1 MGITTCRLEGP
12 VDFYSVGQFVSGPGW
27 RHLRRTIGTFELM
40 FVRRGVLP
48 MRVGEQTLHI
58 EAGQIALLPPNVE
71 HAGADIIT
79 SDVDFYWMHFKLP
92 DARMLPDDA
101 GLPQDDHCLLLPDER
116 TLPDPDRLAVMCGQL
131 IDIYAR
137 FGPYSNAYC
146 DYFATGLLLEVS
158 AQERLKADFAAHRT
172 LAGYR
177 GDGKPI
183 TSADRVRQQQEWAM
197 HVDSAGAA
205 GDSSGL
211 APMLAIRSWIM
222 ANAFDDITVAKVA
235 ARFHYSP
242 SYLTAMY
249 RRVFGVGVAEQI
261 IEYRIDRAREL
272 LSSTA
277 SSVADIAREV
287 GYADPKYFMR
297 VFKRRTG
304 LTPGQYRDA
313 GKQVTLKRH
322 LGSGR
327 GSRESPPY
335 FGVSALP
342 VCRTDSGLAR
352 NQCVSNGGARG
363 RHASGFVGPAV
374 ALVALLHAAGD
385 HIKRELGELIEIHLD
400 GAQRRCGVRA
410 GRGAVEADDS
420 HIVGHADAVVGKASD
435 YSECGIVVNAED
447 AIDGRG
453 ASRCPRGPR
462 GTGLSSVISRLR
474 PSLEHRLGDGMTGFD
489 AAVATVTNEV
499 RRFVIRQPGVKQCAA
514 GPA

>member
-27 RHLRRTIGTFELM
+27 RHLRRTIDTFELM

-222 ANAFDDITVAKVA
+222 ANAFDDTQLSDRDVP
-235 ARFHYSP
+235 ARVRRGCGRADHRISHRP
-242 SYLTAMY
+242 CARTAEFY
-249 RRVFGVGVAEQI
+249 RFQRGG
-261 IEYRIDRAREL
+261 YCAR
-272 LSSTA
+272 
-277 SSVADIAREV
+277 
-287 GYADPKYFMR
+287 
-297 VFKRRTG
+297 
-304 LTPGQYRDA
+304 
-313 GKQVTLKRH
+313 
-322 LGSGR
+322 
-327 GSRESPPY
+327 
-335 FGVSALP
+335 
-342 VCRTDSGLAR
+342 SGLRRSQVLHAR
-352 NQCVSNGGARG
+352 LQAPHWPDPRPIPRRFPRPPLQHRVIREGHGPNPRKSAHG
-363 RHASGFVGPAV
+363 RHYHVG
-374 ALVALLHAAGD
+374 AL
-385 HIKRELGELIEIHLD
+385 
-400 GAQRRCGVRA
+400 
-410 GRGAVEADDS
+410 
-420 HIVGHADAVVGKASD
+420 
-435 YSECGIVVNAED
+435 
-447 AIDGRG
+447 
-453 ASRCPRGPR
+453 
-462 GTGLSSVISRLR
+462 GTV
-474 PSLEHRLGDGMTGFD
+474 
-489 AAVATVTNEV
+489 
-499 RRFVIRQPGVKQCAA
+499 
-514 GPA
+514 

>member
-27 RHLRRTIGTFELM
+27 RHLRRTIDTFELM

-71 HAGADIIT
+71 HAGTDIIT

-101 GLPQDDHCLLLPDER
+101 GLPQDDHCLLL
-116 TLPDPDRLAVMCGQL
+116 
-131 IDIYAR
+131 
-137 FGPYSNAYC
+137 
-146 DYFATGLLLEVS
+146 EVS
-158 AQERLKADFAAHRT
+158 AQERLKADFATHRT

-183 TSADRVRQQQEWAM
+183 TSADRVWQQQEWAM

-313 GKQVTLKRH
+313 F
-322 LGSGR
+322 
-327 GSRESPPY
+327 P
-335 FGVSALP
+335 
-342 VCRTDSGLAR
+342 AR
-352 NQCVSNGGARG
+352 LYN
-363 RHASGFVGPAV
+363 
-374 ALVALLHAAGD
+374 
-385 HIKRELGELIEIHLD
+385 
-400 GAQRRCGVRA
+400 
-410 GRGAVEADDS
+410 
-420 HIVGHADAVVGKASD
+420 
-435 YSECGIVVNAED
+435 
-447 AIDGRG
+447 
-453 ASRCPRGPR
+453 
-462 GTGLSSVISRLR
+462 
-474 PSLEHRLGDGMTGFD
+474 
-489 AAVATVTNEV
+489 TV
-499 RRFVIRQPGVKQCAA
+499 
-514 GPA
+514 

>member
-27 RHLRRTIGTFELM
+27 RHLRRTIDTFELM

-249 RRVFGVGVAEQI
+249 RRVFGVGVAEQTDRI
-261 IEYRIDRAREL
+261 SHRPCARTAEFYRFQRGGYCAR
-272 LSSTA
+272 
-277 SSVADIAREV
+277 
-287 GYADPKYFMR
+287 
-297 VFKRRTG
+297 
-304 LTPGQYRDA
+304 
-313 GKQVTLKRH
+313 
-322 LGSGR
+322 
-327 GSRESPPY
+327 
-335 FGVSALP
+335 
-342 VCRTDSGLAR
+342 SGLRRSQVLHAR
-352 NQCVSNGGARG
+352 LQAPHWPDPRPIPRRFPRPPLQHRVIREGHGPNPRKSAHG
-363 RHASGFVGPAV
+363 RHYHVG
-374 ALVALLHAAGD
+374 AL
-385 HIKRELGELIEIHLD
+385 
-400 GAQRRCGVRA
+400 
-410 GRGAVEADDS
+410 
-420 HIVGHADAVVGKASD
+420 
-435 YSECGIVVNAED
+435 
-447 AIDGRG
+447 
-453 ASRCPRGPR
+453 
-462 GTGLSSVISRLR
+462 GTV
-474 PSLEHRLGDGMTGFD
+474 
-489 AAVATVTNEV
+489 
-499 RRFVIRQPGVKQCAA
+499 
-514 GPA
+514 

>member
-27 RHLRRTIGTFELM
+27 RHLRRTIDTFELM

-48 MRVGEQTLHI
+48 MRVGERTLHI

-158 AQERLKADFAAHRT
+158 AQERLKAGFATHRT

-183 TSADRVRQQQEWAM
+183 TSADRARQQQEWAT

-211 APMLAIRSWIM
+211 APMLAIRSWIV

-261 IEYRIDRAREL
+261 IEYRIDRAR
-272 LSSTA
+272 TA
-277 SSVADIAREV
+277 QLRHFQRGGYCAR
-287 GYADPKYFMR
+287 
-297 VFKRRTG
+297 
-304 LTPGQYRDA
+304 
-313 GKQVTLKRH
+313 
-322 LGSGR
+322 
-327 GSRESPPY
+327 
-335 FGVSALP
+335 
-342 VCRTDSGLAR
+342 SGLRRPEVLHAR
-352 NQCVSNGGARG
+352 FQVPHWPDPRPIPRRLPRSPLQHRVIREGHGPNPRKSAHG
-363 RHASGFVGPAV
+363 RHRHMG
-374 ALVALLHAAGD
+374 AL
-385 HIKRELGELIEIHLD
+385 
-400 GAQRRCGVRA
+400 
-410 GRGAVEADDS
+410 
-420 HIVGHADAVVGKASD
+420 
-435 YSECGIVVNAED
+435 
-447 AIDGRG
+447 
-453 ASRCPRGPR
+453 
-462 GTGLSSVISRLR
+462 GTV
-474 PSLEHRLGDGMTGFD
+474 
-489 AAVATVTNEV
+489 
-499 RRFVIRQPGVKQCAA
+499 
-514 GPA
+514 

>member
-27 RHLRRTIGTFELM
+27 RHLRRTIDTFELM

-146 DYFATGLLLEVS
+146 NYFATGLLREVS

-222 ANAFDDITVAKVA
+222 ANAFGDITVAKVA

-249 RRVFGVGVAEQI
+249 RRVFGVGVAEHRI
-261 IEYRIDRAREL
+261 SHRPCARTAEFYRFQRGGYCAR
-272 LSSTA
+272 
-277 SSVADIAREV
+277 
-287 GYADPKYFMR
+287 
-297 VFKRRTG
+297 
-304 LTPGQYRDA
+304 
-313 GKQVTLKRH
+313 
-322 LGSGR
+322 
-327 GSRESPPY
+327 
-335 FGVSALP
+335 
-342 VCRTDSGLAR
+342 SGLRRSQVLHAR
-352 NQCVSNGGARG
+352 LQAPHWPDPRPIPRRFPRPPLQHRVIREGHGPNPRKSAHG
-363 RHASGFVGPAV
+363 RHYHVG
-374 ALVALLHAAGD
+374 AL
-385 HIKRELGELIEIHLD
+385 
-400 GAQRRCGVRA
+400 
-410 GRGAVEADDS
+410 
-420 HIVGHADAVVGKASD
+420 
-435 YSECGIVVNAED
+435 
-447 AIDGRG
+447 
-453 ASRCPRGPR
+453 
-462 GTGLSSVISRLR
+462 GTV
-474 PSLEHRLGDGMTGFD
+474 
-489 AAVATVTNEV
+489 
-499 RRFVIRQPGVKQCAA
+499 
-514 GPA
+514 

>member
-1 MGITTCRLEGP
+1 
-12 VDFYSVGQFVSGPGW
+12 
-27 RHLRRTIGTFELM
+27 
-40 FVRRGVLP
+40 
-48 MRVGEQTLHI
+48 
-58 EAGQIALLPPNVE
+58 
-71 HAGADIIT
+71 
-79 SDVDFYWMHFKLP
+79 
-92 DARMLPDDA
+92 
-101 GLPQDDHCLLLPDER
+101 
-116 TLPDPDRLAVMCGQL
+116 MCGQL

-297 VFKRRTG
+297 VSAPHWPDPRPIPRRFPRPP
-304 LTPGQYRDA
+304 LQHR
-313 GKQVTLKRH
+313 VI
-322 LGSGR
+322 
-327 GSRESPPY
+327 REGHGPNPRK
-335 FGVSALP
+335 SAH
-342 VCRTDSGLAR
+342 
-352 NQCVSNGGARG
+352 G
-363 RHASGFVGPAV
+363 RHYHVG
-374 ALVALLHAAGD
+374 AL
-385 HIKRELGELIEIHLD
+385 
-400 GAQRRCGVRA
+400 
-410 GRGAVEADDS
+410 
-420 HIVGHADAVVGKASD
+420 
-435 YSECGIVVNAED
+435 
-447 AIDGRG
+447 
-453 ASRCPRGPR
+453 
-462 GTGLSSVISRLR
+462 GTV
-474 PSLEHRLGDGMTGFD
+474 
-489 AAVATVTNEV
+489 
-499 RRFVIRQPGVKQCAA
+499 
-514 GPA
+514 

>member
-27 RHLRRTIGTFELM
+27 RHLRRTIDTFELM

-261 IEYRIDRAREL
+261 KKFDDTVTVPIGQKTIGEIIV
-272 LSSTA
+272 STGFGKMNRMA
-277 SSVADIAREV
+277 LIYACSDTADI
-287 GYADPKYFMR
+287 
-297 VFKRRTG
+297 
-304 LTPGQYRDA
+304 L
-313 GKQVTLKRH
+313 
-322 LGSGR
+322 
-327 GSRESPPY
+327 
-335 FGVSALP
+335 
-342 VCRTDSGLAR
+342 
-352 NQCVSNGGARG
+352 NI
-363 RHASGFVGPAV
+363 ASGETV
-374 ALVALLHAAGD
+374 
-385 HIKRELGELIEIHLD
+385 LII
-400 GAQRRCGVRA
+400 
-410 GRGAVEADDS
+410 
-420 HIVGHADAVVGKASD
+420 
-435 YSECGIVVNAED
+435 
-447 AIDGRG
+447 
-453 ASRCPRGPR
+453 
-462 GTGLSSVISRLR
+462 
-474 PSLEHRLGDGMTGFD
+474 
-489 AAVATVTNEV
+489 EV
-499 RRFVIRQPGVKQCAA
+499 RDNIAYVTPYRNAIHSPVDN
-514 GPA
+514 

>member
-12 VDFYSVGQFVSGPGW
+12 VDFYSIGQFVSGPGW
-27 RHLRRTIGTFELM
+27 RHMRRTIDTFELM

-158 AQERLKADFAAHRT
+158 AQERLKADFATHRT

-183 TSADRVRQQQEWAM
+183 TSADRARQERKQAQLQSS
-197 HVDSAGAA
+197 DSVSGGRLDSGTESGPAKSTNTTQTGGLDGAHGAA
-205 GDSSGL
+205 ANPDNRASVPSPAPSGL

-313 GKQVTLKRH
+313 F
-322 LGSGR
+322 
-327 GSRESPPY
+327 P
-335 FGVSALP
+335 
-342 VCRTDSGLAR
+342 AR
-352 NQCVSNGGARG
+352 LYN
-363 RHASGFVGPAV
+363 
-374 ALVALLHAAGD
+374 
-385 HIKRELGELIEIHLD
+385 
-400 GAQRRCGVRA
+400 
-410 GRGAVEADDS
+410 
-420 HIVGHADAVVGKASD
+420 
-435 YSECGIVVNAED
+435 
-447 AIDGRG
+447 
-453 ASRCPRGPR
+453 
-462 GTGLSSVISRLR
+462 
-474 PSLEHRLGDGMTGFD
+474 
-489 AAVATVTNEV
+489 TV
-499 RRFVIRQPGVKQCAA
+499 
-514 GPA
+514 

>member
-1 MGITTCRLEGP
+1 M
-12 VDFYSVGQFVSGPGW
+12 
-27 RHLRRTIGTFELM
+27 
-40 FVRRGVLP
+40 
-48 MRVGEQTLHI
+48 
-58 EAGQIALLPPNVE
+58 E
-71 HAGADIIT
+71 HAGTDIIT

-158 AQERLKADFAAHRT
+158 AQERLKADFATHRT

-183 TSADRVRQQQEWAM
+183 TSADRVWQQQEWAM

-313 GKQVTLKRH
+313 F
-322 LGSGR
+322 
-327 GSRESPPY
+327 P
-335 FGVSALP
+335 
-342 VCRTDSGLAR
+342 AR
-352 NQCVSNGGARG
+352 LYN
-363 RHASGFVGPAV
+363 
-374 ALVALLHAAGD
+374 
-385 HIKRELGELIEIHLD
+385 
-400 GAQRRCGVRA
+400 
-410 GRGAVEADDS
+410 
-420 HIVGHADAVVGKASD
+420 
-435 YSECGIVVNAED
+435 
-447 AIDGRG
+447 
-453 ASRCPRGPR
+453 
-462 GTGLSSVISRLR
+462 
-474 PSLEHRLGDGMTGFD
+474 
-489 AAVATVTNEV
+489 TV
-499 RRFVIRQPGVKQCAA
+499 
-514 GPA
+514 

>member
-1 MGITTCRLEGP
+1 MLYIAPSLLAADFSDLQNEIRRMEDAGANYLHLDIMDGHFVPNISFGAGLVRSIRRHTRLFFDVHLMISDPLRYAE
-12 VDFYSVGQFVSGPGW
+12 DFI
-27 RHLRRTIGTFELM
+27 R
-40 FVRRGVLP
+40 
-48 MRVGEQTLHI
+48 
-58 EAGQIALLPPNVE
+58 
-71 HAGADIIT
+71 AGADIIT

-313 GKQVTLKRH
+313 F
-322 LGSGR
+322 
-327 GSRESPPY
+327 P
-335 FGVSALP
+335 
-342 VCRTDSGLAR
+342 AR
-352 NQCVSNGGARG
+352 LYN
-363 RHASGFVGPAV
+363 
-374 ALVALLHAAGD
+374 
-385 HIKRELGELIEIHLD
+385 
-400 GAQRRCGVRA
+400 
-410 GRGAVEADDS
+410 
-420 HIVGHADAVVGKASD
+420 
-435 YSECGIVVNAED
+435 
-447 AIDGRG
+447 
-453 ASRCPRGPR
+453 
-462 GTGLSSVISRLR
+462 
-474 PSLEHRLGDGMTGFD
+474 
-489 AAVATVTNEV
+489 TV
-499 RRFVIRQPGVKQCAA
+499 
-514 GPA
+514 

>member
-27 RHLRRTIGTFELM
+27 RHLRRTIDTFELM

-79 SDVDFYWMHFKLP
+79 IHIEATEDLP
-92 DARMLPDDA
+92 AAIRTIKTCGVKAGA

-158 AQERLKADFAAHRT
+158 AQERLKADFATHRT

-313 GKQVTLKRH
+313 F
-322 LGSGR
+322 
-327 GSRESPPY
+327 P
-335 FGVSALP
+335 
-342 VCRTDSGLAR
+342 AR
-352 NQCVSNGGARG
+352 LYN
-363 RHASGFVGPAV
+363 
-374 ALVALLHAAGD
+374 
-385 HIKRELGELIEIHLD
+385 
-400 GAQRRCGVRA
+400 
-410 GRGAVEADDS
+410 
-420 HIVGHADAVVGKASD
+420 
-435 YSECGIVVNAED
+435 
-447 AIDGRG
+447 
-453 ASRCPRGPR
+453 
-462 GTGLSSVISRLR
+462 
-474 PSLEHRLGDGMTGFD
+474 
-489 AAVATVTNEV
+489 TV
-499 RRFVIRQPGVKQCAA
+499 
-514 GPA
+514 

>member
-27 RHLRRTIGTFELM
+27 RHLRRTIDTFELM

-272 LSSTA
+272 LSLSL
-277 SSVADIAREV
+277 I
-287 GYADPKYFMR
+287 
-297 VFKRRTG
+297 
-304 LTPGQYRDA
+304 
-313 GKQVTLKRH
+313 
-322 LGSGR
+322 
-327 GSRESPPY
+327 
-335 FGVSALP
+335 
-342 VCRTDSGLAR
+342 
-352 NQCVSNGGARG
+352 
-363 RHASGFVGPAV
+363 
-374 ALVALLHAAGD
+374 
-385 HIKRELGELIEIHLD
+385 HI
-400 GAQRRCGVRA
+400 
-410 GRGAVEADDS
+410 
-420 HIVGHADAVVGKASD
+420 
-435 YSECGIVVNAED
+435 
-447 AIDGRG
+447 
-453 ASRCPRGPR
+453 
-462 GTGLSSVISRLR
+462 
-474 PSLEHRLGDGMTGFD
+474 
-489 AAVATVTNEV
+489 
-499 RRFVIRQPGVKQCAA
+499 
-514 GPA
+514 

>member
-27 RHLRRTIGTFELM
+27 RHLRRTIDTFELM

-48 MRVGEQTLHI
+48 MWVGEQTLHI

-313 GKQVTLKRH
+313 F
-322 LGSGR
+322 
-327 GSRESPPY
+327 P
-335 FGVSALP
+335 
-342 VCRTDSGLAR
+342 AR
-352 NQCVSNGGARG
+352 LYN
-363 RHASGFVGPAV
+363 
-374 ALVALLHAAGD
+374 
-385 HIKRELGELIEIHLD
+385 
-400 GAQRRCGVRA
+400 
-410 GRGAVEADDS
+410 
-420 HIVGHADAVVGKASD
+420 
-435 YSECGIVVNAED
+435 
-447 AIDGRG
+447 
-453 ASRCPRGPR
+453 
-462 GTGLSSVISRLR
+462 
-474 PSLEHRLGDGMTGFD
+474 
-489 AAVATVTNEV
+489 TV
-499 RRFVIRQPGVKQCAA
+499 
-514 GPA
+514 

>member
-27 RHLRRTIGTFELM
+27 RHLRRTIDTFELM

-158 AQERLKADFAAHRT
+158 AQERLKADFATHRT

-183 TSADRVRQQQEWAM
+183 TSADRVWQQQEWAM

-249 RRVFGVGVAEQI
+249 RRVFGVGGRADHRISHRPCARTAEF
-261 IEYRIDRAREL
+261 YRFQRGGYCAR
-272 LSSTA
+272 
-277 SSVADIAREV
+277 
-287 GYADPKYFMR
+287 
-297 VFKRRTG
+297 
-304 LTPGQYRDA
+304 
-313 GKQVTLKRH
+313 
-322 LGSGR
+322 
-327 GSRESPPY
+327 
-335 FGVSALP
+335 
-342 VCRTDSGLAR
+342 SGLRRSQVLHAR
-352 NQCVSNGGARG
+352 LQAPHWPDPRPIPRRFPRPPLQHRVIREGHGPNPRKSAHG
-363 RHASGFVGPAV
+363 RHYHVG
-374 ALVALLHAAGD
+374 AL
-385 HIKRELGELIEIHLD
+385 
-400 GAQRRCGVRA
+400 
-410 GRGAVEADDS
+410 
-420 HIVGHADAVVGKASD
+420 
-435 YSECGIVVNAED
+435 
-447 AIDGRG
+447 
-453 ASRCPRGPR
+453 
-462 GTGLSSVISRLR
+462 GTV
-474 PSLEHRLGDGMTGFD
+474 
-489 AAVATVTNEV
+489 
-499 RRFVIRQPGVKQCAA
+499 
-514 GPA
+514 

>member
-12 VDFYSVGQFVSGPGW
+12 VDFYSIGQFVSGPGW
-27 RHLRRTIGTFELM
+27 RHMRRTIDTFELM

-48 MRVGEQTLHI
+48 MRVGERALHI

-158 AQERLKADFAAHRT
+158 AQERLKADFATHRT
-172 LAGYR
+172 LAGYWS
-177 GDGKPI
+177 DGKPI
-183 TSADRVRQQQEWAM
+183 TSADRARQERKQAQLDNGFRAGLAKSA
-197 HVDSAGAA
+197 HITKVDGPNGTHGAA
-205 GDSSGL
+205 ADLDSGASVPSPVPSGL

-313 GKQVTLKRH
+313 F
-322 LGSGR
+322 
-327 GSRESPPY
+327 P
-335 FGVSALP
+335 
-342 VCRTDSGLAR
+342 AR
-352 NQCVSNGGARG
+352 LYN
-363 RHASGFVGPAV
+363 
-374 ALVALLHAAGD
+374 
-385 HIKRELGELIEIHLD
+385 
-400 GAQRRCGVRA
+400 
-410 GRGAVEADDS
+410 
-420 HIVGHADAVVGKASD
+420 
-435 YSECGIVVNAED
+435 
-447 AIDGRG
+447 
-453 ASRCPRGPR
+453 
-462 GTGLSSVISRLR
+462 
-474 PSLEHRLGDGMTGFD
+474 
-489 AAVATVTNEV
+489 TV
-499 RRFVIRQPGVKQCAA
+499 
-514 GPA
+514 

>member
-27 RHLRRTIGTFELM
+27 RHLRRTIDTFELM

-158 AQERLKADFAAHRT
+158 AQERLKADFATHRT

-183 TSADRVRQQQEWAM
+183 TSMDRARQERKQAQLDNGFRAGLAKSA
-197 HVDSAGAA
+197 HITKVDGPNGTHGAA
-205 GDSSGL
+205 AGPDSGASVPSPVPSGL

-297 VFKRRTG
+297 VFNRRTG

-313 GKQVTLKRH
+313 F
-322 LGSGR
+322 
-327 GSRESPPY
+327 P
-335 FGVSALP
+335 
-342 VCRTDSGLAR
+342 AR
-352 NQCVSNGGARG
+352 LYN
-363 RHASGFVGPAV
+363 
-374 ALVALLHAAGD
+374 
-385 HIKRELGELIEIHLD
+385 
-400 GAQRRCGVRA
+400 
-410 GRGAVEADDS
+410 
-420 HIVGHADAVVGKASD
+420 
-435 YSECGIVVNAED
+435 
-447 AIDGRG
+447 
-453 ASRCPRGPR
+453 
-462 GTGLSSVISRLR
+462 
-474 PSLEHRLGDGMTGFD
+474 
-489 AAVATVTNEV
+489 TV
-499 RRFVIRQPGVKQCAA
+499 
-514 GPA
+514 

>member
-27 RHLRRTIGTFELM
+27 RHLRRTIDTFELM

-158 AQERLKADFAAHRT
+158 AQERLKADFATHRT

-183 TSADRVRQQQEWAM
+183 TSADRVWQQQEWAM

-249 RRVFGVGVAEQI
+249 RRVFGVGVADHRISHRPCARTAEF
-261 IEYRIDRAREL
+261 YRFQRGGYCAR
-272 LSSTA
+272 
-277 SSVADIAREV
+277 
-287 GYADPKYFMR
+287 
-297 VFKRRTG
+297 
-304 LTPGQYRDA
+304 
-313 GKQVTLKRH
+313 
-322 LGSGR
+322 
-327 GSRESPPY
+327 
-335 FGVSALP
+335 
-342 VCRTDSGLAR
+342 SGLRRSQVLHAR
-352 NQCVSNGGARG
+352 LQAPHWPDPRPIPRRFPRPPLQHRVIREGHGPNPRKSAHG
-363 RHASGFVGPAV
+363 RHYHVG
-374 ALVALLHAAGD
+374 AL
-385 HIKRELGELIEIHLD
+385 
-400 GAQRRCGVRA
+400 
-410 GRGAVEADDS
+410 
-420 HIVGHADAVVGKASD
+420 
-435 YSECGIVVNAED
+435 
-447 AIDGRG
+447 
-453 ASRCPRGPR
+453 
-462 GTGLSSVISRLR
+462 GTV
-474 PSLEHRLGDGMTGFD
+474 
-489 AAVATVTNEV
+489 
-499 RRFVIRQPGVKQCAA
+499 
-514 GPA
+514 

>member
-1 MGITTCRLEGP
+1 MLYIAPSLLAADFSDLQNEIRRMEDAGANYLHLDIMDGHFVPNISFGAGLVRSIRRHTRLFFDVHLMISDPLRYAE
-12 VDFYSVGQFVSGPGW
+12 DFI
-27 RHLRRTIGTFELM
+27 R
-40 FVRRGVLP
+40 
-48 MRVGEQTLHI
+48 
-58 EAGQIALLPPNVE
+58 
-71 HAGADIIT
+71 AGADIIT

-261 IEYRIDRAREL
+261 IEYRIDRARER

-313 GKQVTLKRH
+313 F
-322 LGSGR
+322 
-327 GSRESPPY
+327 P
-335 FGVSALP
+335 
-342 VCRTDSGLAR
+342 AR
-352 NQCVSNGGARG
+352 LYN
-363 RHASGFVGPAV
+363 
-374 ALVALLHAAGD
+374 
-385 HIKRELGELIEIHLD
+385 
-400 GAQRRCGVRA
+400 
-410 GRGAVEADDS
+410 
-420 HIVGHADAVVGKASD
+420 
-435 YSECGIVVNAED
+435 
-447 AIDGRG
+447 
-453 ASRCPRGPR
+453 
-462 GTGLSSVISRLR
+462 
-474 PSLEHRLGDGMTGFD
+474 
-489 AAVATVTNEV
+489 TV
-499 RRFVIRQPGVKQCAA
+499 
-514 GPA
+514 

>member
-27 RHLRRTIGTFELM
+27 RHLRRTIDTFELM

-58 EAGQIALLPPNVE
+58 EAGQIAL
-71 HAGADIIT
+71 
-79 SDVDFYWMHFKLP
+79 
-92 DARMLPDDA
+92 
-101 GLPQDDHCLLLPDER
+101 LPQDDHCLLLPDER

-313 GKQVTLKRH
+313 F
-322 LGSGR
+322 
-327 GSRESPPY
+327 P
-335 FGVSALP
+335 
-342 VCRTDSGLAR
+342 AR
-352 NQCVSNGGARG
+352 LYN
-363 RHASGFVGPAV
+363 
-374 ALVALLHAAGD
+374 
-385 HIKRELGELIEIHLD
+385 
-400 GAQRRCGVRA
+400 
-410 GRGAVEADDS
+410 
-420 HIVGHADAVVGKASD
+420 
-435 YSECGIVVNAED
+435 
-447 AIDGRG
+447 
-453 ASRCPRGPR
+453 
-462 GTGLSSVISRLR
+462 
-474 PSLEHRLGDGMTGFD
+474 
-489 AAVATVTNEV
+489 TV
-499 RRFVIRQPGVKQCAA
+499 
-514 GPA
+514 

>member
-1 MGITTCRLEGP
+1 MVKIAPSILSADFANLGRDCR
-12 VDFYSVGQFVSGPGW
+12 SVLDGGADW
-27 RHLRRTIGTFELM
+27 
-40 FVRRGVLP
+40 
-48 MRVGEQTLHI
+48 LHI
-58 EAGQIALLPPNVE
+58 DVMDGVFVPNISFGFPVMGPIRQGTKKVLDTHLMIVE
-71 HAGADIIT
+71 PERYIERFAKAGADIIT

-146 DYFATGLLLEVS
+146 NYFATGLLLEVS

-222 ANAFDDITVAKVA
+222 ANAFGDITVAKVA

-313 GKQVTLKRH
+313 F
-322 LGSGR
+322 
-327 GSRESPPY
+327 P
-335 FGVSALP
+335 
-342 VCRTDSGLAR
+342 AR
-352 NQCVSNGGARG
+352 LYN
-363 RHASGFVGPAV
+363 
-374 ALVALLHAAGD
+374 
-385 HIKRELGELIEIHLD
+385 
-400 GAQRRCGVRA
+400 
-410 GRGAVEADDS
+410 
-420 HIVGHADAVVGKASD
+420 
-435 YSECGIVVNAED
+435 
-447 AIDGRG
+447 
-453 ASRCPRGPR
+453 
-462 GTGLSSVISRLR
+462 
-474 PSLEHRLGDGMTGFD
+474 
-489 AAVATVTNEV
+489 TV
-499 RRFVIRQPGVKQCAA
+499 
-514 GPA
+514 

>member
-1 MGITTCRLEGP
+1 MSRIISPSVLSADFLHLGRDTEMLNRSEAEWIHIDVMDGVFVPNLSFGFPVLSAIRKVTTKVL
-12 VDFYSVGQFVSGPGW
+12 DT
-27 RHLRRTIGTFELM
+27 HLMIVEPERY
-40 FVRRGVLP
+40 
-48 MRVGEQTLHI
+48 I
-58 EAGQIALLPPNVE
+58 ERFAK
-71 HAGADIIT
+71 AGADIIT

-158 AQERLKADFAAHRT
+158 AQERLKADFATHRT

-183 TSADRVRQQQEWAM
+183 TSADRVWQQQEWAM

-313 GKQVTLKRH
+313 F
-322 LGSGR
+322 
-327 GSRESPPY
+327 P
-335 FGVSALP
+335 
-342 VCRTDSGLAR
+342 AR
-352 NQCVSNGGARG
+352 LYN
-363 RHASGFVGPAV
+363 
-374 ALVALLHAAGD
+374 
-385 HIKRELGELIEIHLD
+385 
-400 GAQRRCGVRA
+400 
-410 GRGAVEADDS
+410 
-420 HIVGHADAVVGKASD
+420 
-435 YSECGIVVNAED
+435 
-447 AIDGRG
+447 
-453 ASRCPRGPR
+453 
-462 GTGLSSVISRLR
+462 
-474 PSLEHRLGDGMTGFD
+474 
-489 AAVATVTNEV
+489 TV
-499 RRFVIRQPGVKQCAA
+499 
-514 GPA
+514 

>member
-27 RHLRRTIGTFELM
+27 RHLRRTIDTFELM

-242 SYLTAMY
+242 SYLTAM
-249 RRVFGVGVAEQI
+249 
-261 IEYRIDRAREL
+261 
-272 LSSTA
+272 
-277 SSVADIAREV
+277 
-287 GYADPKYFMR
+287 
-297 VFKRRTG
+297 
-304 LTPGQYRDA
+304 
-313 GKQVTLKRH
+313 
-322 LGSGR
+322 
-327 GSRESPPY
+327 
-335 FGVSALP
+335 
-342 VCRTDSGLAR
+342 
-352 NQCVSNGGARG
+352 
-363 RHASGFVGPAV
+363 
-374 ALVALLHAAGD
+374 
-385 HIKRELGELIEIHLD
+385 
-400 GAQRRCGVRA
+400 
-410 GRGAVEADDS
+410 
-420 HIVGHADAVVGKASD
+420 
-435 YSECGIVVNAED
+435 
-447 AIDGRG
+447 
-453 ASRCPRGPR
+453 
-462 GTGLSSVISRLR
+462 
-474 PSLEHRLGDGMTGFD
+474 
-489 AAVATVTNEV
+489 
-499 RRFVIRQPGVKQCAA
+499 
-514 GPA
+514 